1 MSNLKLDA
9 SRQYYPTPIDLAT
22 KMVNSIS
29 DWRYIETILE
39 PSAGTG
45 NIVEV
50 LAKKEHIL
58 YGNRFDIDL
67 IEIQPEL
74 RAILKE
80 KFSNDNNYLLSK
92 EEKERKFANEPSIV
106 GDDFLSFSSYKH
118 YDLIIM
124 NPPFNDG
131 ASHLLKALDMQKNG
145 GTIVCLLNAE
155 TIKNP
160 FSNERKQLV
169 RLLQKYNADVE
180 YIENAFIN
188 SDNSTAVEVALIK
201 VFIPTK
207 SKTDSE
213 ILKSLE
219 KGEKVPDFDFKE
231 CSLDV
236 TDFIKSAINKFKYEV
251 KVGLELLKEY
261 ELLRPYLMDSF
272 TSKYSK
278 PIIELKDIKPNEY
291 IEKVRCK
298 YWRALLYSPKF
309 IGKMPSNLR
318 DKYSNEVSKLGK
330 YDFSEFNINNL
341 SVEMASKYKEFI
353 EERLIELFDEFTREH
368 TWYEGCKDTTHFYN
382 GWKTN
387 KAHKISKKVIL
398 TCYDVYRDYLQQF
411 DNYHIIEELDDIIK
425 GLNYLNN
432 ESSNVYSSRNA
443 IDNAIDNSENKNVD
457 CGYFYVSFFKKGT
470 MHLVFKEEYMP
481 IIDRLNIFAGQKKNW
496 LPPSYGKVTYEN
508 MNEDEKSVIDSFQG
522 KEEYNKILQ
531 NSNYYLAPVCADS
544 SLLLLEG

>member
-1 MSNLKLDA
+1 M
-9 SRQYYPTPIDLAT
+9 
-22 KMVNSIS
+22 
-29 DWRYIETILE
+29 
-39 PSAGTG
+39 
-45 NIVEV
+45 
-50 LAKKEHIL
+50 
-58 YGNRFDIDL
+58 
-67 IEIQPEL
+67 
-74 RAILKE
+74 
-80 KFSNDNNYLLSK
+80 
-92 EEKERKFANEPSIV
+92 
-106 GDDFLSFSSYKH
+106 
-118 YDLIIM
+118 
-124 NPPFNDG
+124 
-131 ASHLLKALDMQKNG
+131 
-145 GTIVCLLNAE
+145 
-155 TIKNP
+155 
-160 FSNERKQLV
+160 
-169 RLLQKYNADVE
+169 
-180 YIENAFIN
+180 
-188 SDNSTAVEVALIK
+188 
-201 VFIPTK
+201 
-207 SKTDSE
+207 
-213 ILKSLE
+213 
-219 KGEKVPDFDFKE
+219 
-231 CSLDV
+231 
-236 TDFIKSAINKFKYEV
+236 
-251 KVGLELLKEY
+251 GLELLKEY

-443 IDNAIDNSENKNVD
+443 IDNAIDNGENKNVD

-522 KEEYNKILQ
+522 KEEYNKVLQ

>member
-1 MSNLKLDA
+1 MNANLKLDGKC
-9 SRQYYPTPIDLAT
+9 QYYPTPVELAD
-22 KMVNSIS
+22 KMVNSIK
-29 DWRYIETILE
+29 DWREINTILE

-45 NIVEV
+45 NILKALAIKEKCSYMRFEV
-50 LAKKEHIL
+50 
-58 YGNRFDIDL
+58 DC

-80 KFSNDNNYLLSK
+80 NFSRRNYYELSS
-92 EEKERKFANEPSIV
+92 EKKQQLFVREPTIV
-106 GDDFLSFSSYKH
+106 GDDFLKFDTFKH

-124 NPPFNDG
+124 NPPFNEGDK
-131 ASHLLKALDMQKNG
+131 HLLKALEMQKNG
-145 GTIVCLLNAE
+145 GAIVCLLNAE
-155 TIKNP
+155 TIRNP
-160 FSNERKQLV
+160 YSNERKQLAN
-169 RLLQKYNADVE
+169 LLDKYNAEIE
-180 YIENAFIN
+180 YIESGFVNA
-188 SDNSTAVEVALIK
+188 DNPTAVEVALITI
-201 VFIPTK
+201 FIPTK

-443 IDNAIDNSENKNVD
+443 IDNAIDNGENKNVD

-496 LPPSYGKVTYEN
+496 LPPSYGKVKYKDMSRE
-508 MNEDEKSVIDSFQG
+508 EKEIVDSFQG
-522 KEEYNKILQ
+522 EEKYNQILQ
-531 NSNYYLAPVCADS
+531 NANYYLAPVCADS
-544 SLLLLEG
+544 NLLLLEG

>member
-1 MSNLKLDA
+1 MSNLKLD
-9 SRQYYPTPIDLAT
+9 SSKQFYPTPIELAT

-50 LAKKEHIL
+50 LAKKEHIF
-58 YGNRFDIDL
+58 YGNRFDVDL
-67 IEIQPEL
+67 IEVQPEL

-80 KFSNDNNYLLSK
+80 KFSNDNYYLLSS
-92 EEKERKFANEPSIV
+92 EERKRKFDNEPTIV
-106 GDDFLSFSSYKH
+106 GDDFLKFDTFKH

-124 NPPFNDG
+124 NPPFNNG
-131 ASHLLKALDMQKNG
+131 ATHLLKALEMQKNG

-169 RLLQKYNADVE
+169 MLLQKYNADVE

-201 VFIPTK
+201 VFIPIKIK
-207 SKTDSE
+207 SDSE

-219 KGEKVPDFDFKE
+219 KGEKIPDFDFKG

-236 TDFIKSAINKFKYEV
+236 TDFIKSAINKYKYEV

-261 ELLRPYLMDSF
+261 ELLKPYLMDSF
-272 TSKYSK
+272 TSEYSK
-278 PIIELKDIKPNEY
+278 PIIELKDIRPNEY

-309 IGKMPSNLR
+309 IGKMPTNLR
-318 DKYSNEVSKLGK
+318 NNYSNEVSKLGK

-353 EERLIELFDEFTREH
+353 EDRLIELFDEFTREH
-368 TWYEGCKDTTHFYN
+368 TWYEGCKDTIHFYN

-387 KAHKISKKVIL
+387 KAHKISKKVII
-398 TCYDVYRDYLQQF
+398 TCYKVYSDFLQKF
-411 DNYHIIEELDDIIK
+411 DNCYIIDELDDIIK
-425 GLNYLNN
+425 GLNYLDNK
-432 ESSNVYSSRNA
+432 SSDVYSSRNA
-443 IDNAIDNSENKNVD
+443 IDNALDRGENKNID

-470 MHLVFKEEYMP
+470 MHLVFKDEYMP

-496 LPPSYGKVTYEN
+496 LPPSYGKATYEN
-508 MNEDEKSVIDSFQG
+508 MNEEEKAVVDSFQG
-522 KEEYNKILQ
+522 EKEYNKVLQ
-531 NSNYYLAPVCADS
+531 NSNFYFAPVNN
-544 SLLLLEG
+544 SLNFMMLEG

>member
-1 MSNLKLDA
+1 MSNLKLD
-9 SRQYYPTPIDLAT
+9 SSKQFYPTPIELAT

-58 YGNRFDIDL
+58 YGNRFDVDL
-67 IEIQPEL
+67 IEVQPEL

-80 KFSNDNNYLLSK
+80 KFSNDNYYLLSS
-92 EEKERKFANEPSIV
+92 EERKRKFDNEPTIV
-106 GDDFLSFSSYKH
+106 GDDFLKFDTFKH

-124 NPPFNDG
+124 NPPFNNG
-131 ASHLLKALDMQKNG
+131 ATHLLKALEMQKNG

-169 RLLQKYNADVE
+169 MLLQKYNADVE

-201 VFIPTK
+201 VFIPIKIK
-207 SKTDSE
+207 SDSE

-219 KGEKVPDFDFKE
+219 KGEKIPDFDFKG

-236 TDFIKSAINKFKYEV
+236 TDFIKSAINKYKYEV

-261 ELLRPYLMDSF
+261 ELLKPYLMDSF
-272 TSKYSK
+272 TSEYSK
-278 PIIELKDIKPNEY
+278 PIIELKDIRPNEY

-309 IGKMPSNLR
+309 IGKMPTNLR
-318 DKYSNEVSKLGK
+318 NNYSNEVSKLGK

-353 EERLIELFDEFTREH
+353 EDRLIELFDEFTREH
-368 TWYEGCKDTTHFYN
+368 TWYEGCKDTIHFYN

-387 KAHKISKKVIL
+387 KAHKISKKVII
-398 TCYDVYRDYLQQF
+398 TCYKVYSDFLQKF
-411 DNYHIIEELDDIIK
+411 DNCYIIDELDDIIK
-425 GLNYLNN
+425 GLNYLDNK
-432 ESSNVYSSRNA
+432 SSDVYSSRNA
-443 IDNAIDNSENKNVD
+443 IDNALDRGENKNID

-470 MHLVFKEEYMP
+470 MHLVFKDEYMP

-496 LPPSYGKVTYEN
+496 LPPSYGKATYEN
-508 MNEDEKSVIDSFQG
+508 MNEEEKAVVDSFQG
-522 KEEYNKILQ
+522 EKEYNKVLQ
-531 NSNYYLAPVCADS
+531 NSNFYFAPVNN
-544 SLLLLEG
+544 SLNFMMLEG

>member
-1 MSNLKLDA
+1 MSNLKLD
-9 SRQYYPTPIDLAT
+9 SSKQFYPTPIELAT

-58 YGNRFDIDL
+58 YGNRFDVDL
-67 IEIQPEL
+67 IEVQPEL

-80 KFSNDNNYLLSK
+80 KFSNDNYYLLSF
-92 EEKERKFANEPSIV
+92 EERKRKFHNEPTIV
-106 GDDFLSFSSYKH
+106 GDDFLKFDTFKH

-124 NPPFNDG
+124 NPPFNNG
-131 ASHLLKALDMQKNG
+131 ATHLLKALEMQKNG

-169 RLLQKYNADVE
+169 MLLQKYNADVE

-201 VFIPTK
+201 VFIPIKIK
-207 SKTDSE
+207 SDSE

-219 KGEKVPDFDFKE
+219 KGEKIPDFDFKG

-236 TDFIKSAINKFKYEV
+236 TDFIKSAINKYKYEV

-261 ELLRPYLMDSF
+261 ELLKPYLMDSF
-272 TSKYSK
+272 TSEYSK
-278 PIIELKDIKPNEY
+278 PIIELKDIRPNEY

-309 IGKMPSNLR
+309 IGKMPTNLR
-318 DKYSNEVSKLGK
+318 NNYSNEVSKLGK

-353 EERLIELFDEFTREH
+353 EDRLIELFDEFTREH
-368 TWYEGCKDTTHFYN
+368 TWYEGCKDTIHFYN

-387 KAHKISKKVIL
+387 KAHKISKKVII
-398 TCYDVYRDYLQQF
+398 TCYKVYSDFLQKF
-411 DNYHIIEELDDIIK
+411 DNCYIIDELDDIIK
-425 GLNYLNN
+425 GLNYLDNK
-432 ESSNVYSSRNA
+432 SSDVYSSRNA
-443 IDNAIDNSENKNVD
+443 IDNALDRGENKNID

-470 MHLVFKEEYMP
+470 MHLVFKDEYMP

-496 LPPSYGKVTYEN
+496 LPPSYGKATYEN
-508 MNEDEKSVIDSFQG
+508 MNEEEKAVVDSFQG
-522 KEEYNKILQ
+522 EKEYNKVLQ
-531 NSNYYLAPVCADS
+531 NSNFYFAPVNN
-544 SLLLLEG
+544 SLNFMMLEG